1 MPPAPSS
8 LADVGIYRLAALL
21 PAALVSDG
29 RGFEAARH
37 PRARRTRDGRRAAAT
52 VQHRRTGRVRISIN
66 NRRITLNAT
75 AITAP
80 PTSAIPDDDP
90 AREAAV
96 ARPDDD
102 QTLPHW
108 GVVGDTYTILISGE
122 ETAGRYTLIDM
133 HVPTGGGPPPHRHDF
148 EEMFSVLDGAVE
160 VTFRSET
167 KTVSAG
173 ETFNVPANAPH
184 VFKNT
189 SQQPARLLCMCSPP
203 GQEKFFAEVGTRVS
217 TRTEAPPK
225 LDEAAQKAFIAKAIA
240 VAPKYQTEL
249 LLP

>member
-1 MPPAPSS
+1 MNAAPSTVPPA
-8 LADVGIYRLAALL
+8 
-21 PAALVSDG
+21 
-29 RGFEAARH
+29 
-37 PRARRTRDGRRAAAT
+37 
-52 VQHRRTGRVRISIN
+52 
-66 NRRITLNAT
+66 
-75 AITAP
+75 
-80 PTSAIPDDDP
+80 SAIPDDDP
-90 AREAAV
+90 ARKAAV

-102 QTLPHW
+102 QTLAHW

-160 VTFRSET
+160 VTLRGE
-167 KTVSAG
+167 KQTVSAG
-173 ETFNVPANAPH
+173 ETINIPANAPH
-184 VFKNT
+184 VFTN
-189 SQQPARLLCMCSPP
+189 SSPQPARLLCTCSPP

-225 LDEAAQKAFIAKAIA
+225 LDDAAQKAFIAKAIA
-240 VAPKYQTEL
+240 LAPIYHTEL

>member
-1 MPPAPSS
+1 MNATTTKAPPAP
-8 LADVGIYRLAALL
+8 
-21 PAALVSDG
+21 
-29 RGFEAARH
+29 
-37 PRARRTRDGRRAAAT
+37 
-52 VQHRRTGRVRISIN
+52 
-66 NRRITLNAT
+66 
-75 AITAP
+75 
-80 PTSAIPDDDP
+80 AIPEDDP
-90 AREAAV
+90 TRQAAV

-102 QTLPHW
+102 QTLAHW

-133 HVPTGGGPPPHRHDF
+133 HVPAGGGPPPHRHDF
-148 EEMFSVLDGAVE
+148 EEMFSVLDGSVE
-160 VTFRSET
+160 VTFRGET
-167 KTVSAG
+167 KTASAG

-217 TRTEAPPK
+217 TRTGAPPK
-225 LDEAAQKAFIAKAIA
+225 LDEAEQKAFIAKAIA
-240 VAPKYQTEL
+240 LAPKYHTEL

>member
-1 MPPAPSS
+1 MSATPSTMP
-8 LADVGIYRLAALL
+8 
-21 PAALVSDG
+21 
-29 RGFEAARH
+29 
-37 PRARRTRDGRRAAAT
+37 RT
-52 VQHRRTGRVRISIN
+52 
-66 NRRITLNAT
+66 
-75 AITAP
+75 P
-80 PTSAIPDDDP
+80 AIPDDDP
-90 AREAAV
+90 TREAAV

-102 QTLPHW
+102 QTLAHW

-133 HVPTGGGPPPHRHDF
+133 HVPAGGGPPPHRHDF
-148 EEMFSVLDGAVE
+148 EEMFSVLDGSVE
-160 VTFRSET
+160 VTFRGET
-167 KTVSAG
+167 KTASAG

-217 TRTEAPPK
+217 TRTGAPPK
-225 LDEAAQKAFIAKAIA
+225 LDEAEQKAFIAKAIA
-240 VAPKYQTEL
+240 LAPKYHTEL

>member
-66 NRRITLNAT
+66 NRRITLNAR

-189 SQQPARLLCMCSPP
+189 SQQPVLGSSPKGHRYP
-203 GQEKFFAEVGTRVS
+203 MALNPT
-217 TRTEAPPK
+217 
-225 LDEAAQKAFIAKAIA
+225 
-240 VAPKYQTEL
+240 
-249 LLP
+249 